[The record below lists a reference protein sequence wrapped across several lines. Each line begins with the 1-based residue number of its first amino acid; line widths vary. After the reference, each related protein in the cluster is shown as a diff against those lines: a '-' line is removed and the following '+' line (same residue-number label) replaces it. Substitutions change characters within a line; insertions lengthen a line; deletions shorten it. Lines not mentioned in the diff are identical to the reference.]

1 MAETSDERSA
11 GRRQRDTDQTDRAS
25 RGRNGRVS
33 ALRAG
38 EGPGG
43 RFGHGLELHDRQPP
57 ENTNAFWRDAAQFS
71 TIGLFVIASIGALY
85 LARPVLMPTVAAFVI
100 GFMLGPLS
108 AWARRIGLPPVLT
121 AIVLWLSVVAV
132 FYGILA
138 ILSAP
143 AVEWIARAPDIGA
156 TIREKL
162 HLLDRP
168 LAALRD
174 LRDAVLP
181 EGEKAGLGVDL
192 AGFLQTAFGFATPA
206 IGQFLI
212 FFGALFFVLLGRA
225 QLRQVMVFFFSE
237 REARLRTLK
246 ILNDVEYNLT
256 TYLSVV
262 AVINCIVG
270 VAAAIVAWATGL
282 PSPLALGLLA
292 AILNFIPYIGPLI
305 MELVL
310 LAIGIVTF
318 PSLAHALIA
327 PGLFLLFTTLEGH
340 FITPAIMGRRLT
352 LNPLTV
358 FLALIFWTWMWGPVG
373 AFLAVPLVIVALVT
387 FNHLT
392 PDDDAALPG

>member
-1 MAETSDERSA
+1 VAETSDDRNA
-11 GRRQRDTDQTDRAS
+11 RQRGPDTAP
-25 RGRNGRVS
+25 RNGR
-33 ALRAG
+33 AG
-38 EGPGG
+38 GQDQPQNQAQDQ
-43 RFGHGLELHDRQPP
+43 RFARELALHDRQPP
-57 ENTNAFWRDAAQFS
+57 KDTDAIWRNAAQFS
-71 TIGLFVIASIGALY
+71 TTGLFVIAFIVALY

-108 AWARRIGLPPVLT
+108 AWARRLGIPAVLT
-121 AIVLWLSVVAV
+121 AILLWLAVVVV

-156 TIREKL
+156 AIKEKL

-168 LAALRD
+168 LAALKD

-192 AGFLQTAFGFATPA
+192 AAFLQTAFGLATPA
-206 IGQFLI
+206 VGQFLI
-212 FFGALFFVLLGRA
+212 FFGALFFVLLGRT
-225 QLRQVMVFFFSE
+225 QMRQVMVFFFSE
-237 REARLRTLK
+237 RDARLRMLK

-262 AVINCIVG
+262 AAINCVVG
-270 VAAAIVAWATGL
+270 VAAAIIAWAVGL

-292 AILNFIPYIGPLI
+292 IILNFIPYVGPLI

-310 LAIGIVTF
+310 LALGIVTF
-318 PSLAHALIA
+318 ASFAHALIA
-327 PGLFLLFTTLEGH
+327 PGLFLLFTTAEGH

-358 FLALIFWTWMWGPVG
+358 FLALIFWTWLWGPVG
-373 AFLAVPLVIVALVT
+373 AFLAVPLLIVALVT
-387 FNHLT
+387 FNHLV
-392 PDDDAALPG
+392 PDDDAVLPG